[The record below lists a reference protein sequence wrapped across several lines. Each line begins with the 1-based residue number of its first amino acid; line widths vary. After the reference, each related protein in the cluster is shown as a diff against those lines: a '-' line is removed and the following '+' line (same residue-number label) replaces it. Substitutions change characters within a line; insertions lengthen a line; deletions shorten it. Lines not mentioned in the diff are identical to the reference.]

1 MLHSVIKFSPF
12 AGLDTNAFCEI
23 FIIRDLA
30 VALSSCI
37 YQSLCDSESFVV
49 NNSSQ
54 NGFQS
59 PGIENIAKLNSS
71 FECSH
76 LIGNTNIY
84 NRKRMYSTDEPPTSV
99 CTTPS
104 KWPGV
109 ANLRALLAREKDEDI
124 PKLNVLLLESFIA
137 TYVSLATYAFV
148 TCDSRILYRLIAHN
162 FSVETWS
169 SIFGGG
175 MKKLLRKATCENQVA
190 TNNVSS
196 EEPNEDNSVWNT
208 VTSITKQRV
217 KLNMKILGN
226 FGSSSTSTYMKEDKP
241 TYREQFVPPEMSM
254 LSYFLA
260 KPKNSGMY
268 NITVLKKIINSIHI
282 IFS

>member
-1 MLHSVIKFSPF
+1 MLQSIIKFSPF
-12 AGLDTNAFCEI
+12 AELEFSSFCEI
-23 FIIRDLA
+23 FILRDLA

-49 NNSSQ
+49 SNVSQ
-54 NGFQS
+54 SGFQS

-84 NRKRMYSTDEPPTSV
+84 NRRRMLFTEEPTTICTS
-99 CTTPS
+99 PS

-137 TYVSLATYAFV
+137 TYISLAAYALI
-148 TCDSRILYRLIAHN
+148 TCDSRILYRLVAQN
-162 FSVETWS
+162 FSVEAWS
-169 SIFGGG
+169 CIFGGG
-175 MKKLLRKATCENQVA
+175 MKKLLRNPTSENKGVPIKEATED
-190 TNNVSS
+190 TS
-196 EEPNEDNSVWNT
+196 EDNNVWNT

-226 FGSSSTSTYMKEDKP
+226 FGNSTTSIHMKEDKP
-241 TYREQFVPPEMSM
+241 TYREQFVPPGMSM
-254 LSYFLA
+254 LSNFLT
-260 KPKNSGMY
+260 KPKNIGMCW
-268 NITVLKKIINSIHI
+268 NSECRHTSKCNYLCSLI
-282 IFS
+282 

>member
-1 MLHSVIKFSPF
+1 MLHSVINCSPF
-12 AGLDTNAFCEI
+12 VGLDTNAFCEI

-59 PGIENIAKLNSS
+59 PGIEHIAKLNSS

-76 LIGNTNIY
+76 LIGNTNIC
-84 NRKRMYSTDEPPTSV
+84 NRRRMYSTEEPTTV
-99 CTTPS
+99 CTSPS
-104 KWPGV
+104 RWPGV

-137 TYVSLATYAFV
+137 TYVSLATYALV
-148 TCDSRILYRLIAHN
+148 TCDSRILYRLIVHT
-162 FSVETWS
+162 FSVDTWS
-169 SIFGGG
+169 TIFGGG
-175 MKKLLRKATCENQVA
+175 MKKLLRKATCESQA
-190 TNNVSS
+190 ASYNVSS
-196 EEPNEDNSVWNT
+196 DEQNDENSVWNT
-208 VTSITKQRV
+208 VTSSITKQRV

-226 FGSSSTSTYMKEDKP
+226 FGGNNTSSYMKEDKP

-260 KPKNSGMY
+260 KPKINGMY
-268 NITVLKKIINSIHI
+268 TI
-282 IFS
+282 

>member
-12 AGLDTNAFCEI
+12 ASSDTNAFCEI

-76 LIGNTNIY
+76 LIGNTNVY
-84 NRKRMYSTDEPPTSV
+84 NRKTMYSTDEPPV
-99 CTTPS
+99 ICTTPS

-109 ANLRALLAREKDEDI
+109 TNLRALLASEKDEDI

-137 TYVSLATYAFV
+137 TYVSLATYALV
-148 TCDSRILYRLIAHN
+148 TCDSRILYRLVANN
-162 FSVETWS
+162 FTTETWS
-169 SIFGGG
+169 TIFGGG
-175 MKKLLRKATCENQVA
+175 MKKLLRKATCENPTVP
-190 TNNVSS
+190 NNTSVDETS
-196 EEPNEDNSVWNT
+196 EENSVWNT

-226 FGSSSTSTYMKEDKP
+226 FGNNNSSTHMKEDKP

-254 LSYFLA
+254 LSYFLT
-260 KPKNSGMY
+260 KPK
-268 NITVLKKIINSIHI
+268 SIGI
-282 IFS
+282 YIFLI

>member
-1 MLHSVIKFSPF
+1 MHSVINFSPF
-12 AGLDTNAFCEI
+12 VGLDTNAFCEI

-84 NRKRMYSTDEPPTSV
+84 NRKRMYSTDDPATV

-104 KWPGV
+104 RWPGV
-109 ANLRALLAREKDEDI
+109 ANLRSLLAREKDEDI

-137 TYVSLATYAFV
+137 TYVSLATYALV
-148 TCDSRILYRLIAHN
+148 TCDSRILYRLIVQD

-169 SIFGGG
+169 RIFGGG
-175 MKKLLRKATCENQVA
+175 TKKLLRKATSENQEMPR
-190 TNNVSS
+190 NVTS
-196 EEPNEDNSVWNT
+196 EDQNDESSVWNT
-208 VTSITKQRV
+208 VTSSITKQRV

-226 FGSSSTSTYMKEDKP
+226 FASSNSSTFMKEDKP

-260 KPKNSGMY
+260 KPKSNGMY
-268 NITVLKKIINSIHI
+268 INI
-282 IFS
+282 